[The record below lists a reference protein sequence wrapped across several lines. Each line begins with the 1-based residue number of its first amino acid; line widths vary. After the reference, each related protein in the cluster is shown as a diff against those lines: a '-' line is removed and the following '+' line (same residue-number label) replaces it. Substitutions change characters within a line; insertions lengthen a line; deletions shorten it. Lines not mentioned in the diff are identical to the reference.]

1 MNLKDKIIQLL
12 ELKKLTY
19 NDLANHLGITDEQ
32 LNHALETKT
41 LEVRTLELISKE
53 LRIPL
58 YSFFRDEELMNK
70 YITEQKKKY
79 YDVNIWS
86 DQEILLKNDI
96 SVLKERISDLEREIA
111 QKNELILNLEKQLK
125 KG

>member
-1 MNLKDKIIQLL
+1 MNLKDKIVQLL
-12 ELKKLTY
+12 EAKKLTY
-19 NDLANHLGITDEQ
+19 SDLANHLSLTEEQ
-32 LNHALETKT
+32 LNHALETRK

-70 YITEQKKKY
+70 YISEQKKKY

-86 DQEILLKNDI
+86 DQEMLLKNDI
-96 SVLKERISDLEREIA
+96 SLLNSKINELERELA
-111 QKNELILNLEKQLK
+111 QKNELILTLEKQLK
-125 KG
+125 DN

>member
-12 ELKKLTY
+12 EVKKLTY

-58 YSFFRDEELMNK
+58 YSFFREEELMNK
-70 YITEQKKKY
+70 YISEQKKKY

-96 SVLKERISDLEREIA
+96 SVLNTRISDLEREIA
-111 QKNELILNLEKQLK
+111 EKNELILNLEKQLK